1 MNSNILK
8 EKNIVERILNDL
20 SKYGEIPNKGFLS
33 GGAVANTLMGY
44 VWGGEYP
51 INDLDIFI
59 DDTDNMVFRNVTT
72 PLRSN
77 KLIIEGDGYM
87 VTKLSYDHGS
97 NYQIVSVEREGF
109 LNTIFISST
118 ARQNAGYSFILN
130 GFDFNCCQ
138 VGIDLD
144 NNTICYTDSFE
155 NFLNN
160 KQLEVTAI
168 YTPAHTAIRLFKKL
182 DELKCYCNVEES
194 MNLLS
199 QPLLMENLINLSPRH
214 FGLYFSTKYKE
225 MYFTYY
231 SKIKEYFKLTKF
243 FDHKKGMWNLRNG
256 VSQVENSNHVVNWLN
271 PNANIPTEVLSM
283 WAKNNDIMW
292 TLTPKKYVELDSEIR
307 KVLFGV
313 SFNPLTFMNAY
324 NIVKGKTNKKLKAK
338 AEKVVMGDYYLCK
351 VISLVDNN
359 FYNCDFDSSHV
370 KELESFMDKDRWVVP
385 YIAKNRLNL
394 QESLILSRE
403 IKRVYNNEG
412 EWASELVANYLNTVN
427 KFYRV
432 TYESIVEG
440 IRKDKEKFCVNL
452 FEPLD
457 FSDLPLPKGVK
468 IKELITELDIQWAS
482 KKLKN
487 CMNNSGQNYKGAI
500 EGGKTKL
507 FVIITPNNMSGLE
520 LRLVE
525 DSVFKEM
532 QLLSYCNR
540 VSSEYHKIISTIF
553 TNYLNMLHLKK
564 TYESKINN
572 FMTIDMMNRGILVNV
587 KDEDTS
593 KNSKS
598 FGRVDEFNGFGDELP
613 TPMDQP
619 VMEQEPVYNVTPIM
633 VRDQNGFLRRAH
645 HQNEE
650 YYPHNRNITD
660 ELEEIQN
667 HLITEINRI
676 GQTLD
681 TDIEVS
687 DNEVDGFDYDYPD
700 QRA

>member
-1 MNSNILK
+1 MNCNILK

-20 SKYGEIPNKGFLS
+20 SKYGDIPNKGFLS
-33 GGAVANTLMGY
+33 GGAVANTLMSY

-59 DDTDNMVFRNVTT
+59 DDTDSMLFRNPTT
-72 PLRSN
+72 PIRSN

-97 NYQIVSVEREGF
+97 NYQIVSVEREDY
-109 LNTIFISST
+109 LNRIFISS
-118 ARQNAGYSFILN
+118 ARQNVGYSYVLN

-138 VGIDLD
+138 VGIDLE
-144 NNTICYTDSFE
+144 NNSLCYTESFE

-199 QPLLMENLINLSPRH
+199 QPLLLENIISLSPRH

-231 SKIKEYFKLTKF
+231 SKIREYFKLTKF
-243 FDHKKGMWNLRNG
+243 FDHKKSVWNLRNG
-256 VSQVENSNHVVNWLN
+256 VKQVDGADHIANWLN

-292 TLTPKKYVELDSEIR
+292 TLTPKKYVNLDVEIN

-394 QESLILSRE
+394 QESLNLTRE
-403 IKRVYNNEG
+403 IKRVYSNDG
-412 EWASELVANYLNTVN
+412 EWVSELVANFLNTVN
-427 KFYRV
+427 KFYKV
-432 TYESIVEG
+432 TYDSIVEG
-440 IRKDKEKFCVNL
+440 IRKEKEKYCVNL
-452 FEPLD
+452 YEPLD
-457 FSDLPLPKGVK
+457 FSDLTLPEGVK
-468 IKELITELDIQWAS
+468 IKELITELDLQWAGN
-482 KKLKN
+482 KLKN
-487 CMNNSGQNYKGAI
+487 CMNNPGQNYKGKI
-500 EGGKTKL
+500 EGGNTKL
-507 FVIITPNNMSGLE
+507 FIIVTPNNMSGLE

-525 DSVFKEM
+525 DSVFK
-532 QLLSYCNR
+532 QVQILSYCNKET
-540 VSSEYHKIISTIF
+540 SEYHNIISSIF
-553 TNYLNMLHLKK
+553 VNYVNMLHLKK

-572 FMTIDMMNRGILVNV
+572 FITLDMMNRSMLVNV
-587 KDEDTS
+587 TDDDTS

-598 FGRVDEFNGFGDELP
+598 FGFLAPVENRYDE
-613 TPMDQP
+613 PME
-619 VMEQEPVYNVTPIM
+619 MNVVEERPRFRN
-633 VRDQNGFLRRAH
+633 VRM
-645 HQNEE
+645 
-650 YYPHNRNITD
+650 
-660 ELEEIQN
+660 ELENLPDLDNVRMEAPEDEI
-667 HLITEINRI
+667 
-676 GQTLD
+676 
-681 TDIEVS
+681 
-687 DNEVDGFDYDYPD
+687 DGYDYDYPD
-700 QRA
+700 ARA

>member
-20 SKYGEIPNKGFLS
+20 SKYGDIPNKGFLS
-33 GGAVANTLMGY
+33 GGAVANTLMSY

-59 DDTDNMVFRNVTT
+59 DDTESMLFRTVTT
-72 PLRSN
+72 PIRSN

-97 NYQIVSVEREGF
+97 NYQIVSVEREGY
-109 LNTIFISST
+109 LNRIFITSS
-118 ARQNAGYSFILN
+118 RRNVGYSYVLN

-138 VGIDLD
+138 VGIDLE
-144 NNTICYTDSFE
+144 NNSLCYTESFE

-199 QPLLMENLINLSPRH
+199 QPLLLENIVSLSPRH

-231 SKIKEYFKLTKF
+231 SKIREYFKLTKF
-243 FDHKKGMWNLRNG
+243 FDHKKSVWNLRNG
-256 VSQVENSNHVVNWLN
+256 VKEVGNVDHISNWLN
-271 PNANIPTEVLSM
+271 PNANIPTDTLSN

-292 TLTPKKYVELDSEIR
+292 TLTPKKYVNLDEEIN
-307 KVLFGV
+307 KVLLGV

-370 KELESFMDKDRWVVP
+370 KELELFMDKDRWVVQ
-385 YIAKNRLNL
+385 YISKNRLNL

-403 IKRVYNNEG
+403 IKRVYSNDG
-412 EWASELVANYLNTVN
+412 EWVSELISNFLNTVN
-427 KFYRV
+427 KFYKV

-440 IRKDKEKFCVNL
+440 IRKEKEKYCVNL
-452 FEPLD
+452 YEPLE
-457 FSDLPLPKGVK
+457 FSDLPLPEGVK
-468 IKELITELDIQWAS
+468 IKELITELDLQWAGN
-482 KKLKN
+482 KLKN
-487 CMNNSGQNYKGAI
+487 CMNNSVQNYKGKI
-500 EGGKTKL
+500 EEGKTKL
-507 FVIITPNNMSGLE
+507 FVIVTPNNMSGLE

-525 DSVFKEM
+525 DSVFK
-532 QLLSYCNR
+532 QVQILSYCNR
-540 VSSEYHKIISTIF
+540 QTSSYHTIIADIF
-553 TNYLNMLHLKK
+553 VNHINMLHLKK

-572 FMTIDMMNRGILVNV
+572 FISLDMVSRSKLVNLT
-587 KDEDTS
+587 DEDTT
-593 KNSKS
+593 KNNKS
-598 FGRVDEFNGFGDELP
+598 FGYMMEPNDAPVRYDEPVPMNGWVVDRLMEEFN
-613 TPMDQP
+613 PMTGGNDRLLGR
-619 VMEQEPVYNVTPIM
+619 I
-633 VRDQNGFLRRAH
+633 
-645 HQNEE
+645 
-650 YYPHNRNITD
+650 RNIRA
-660 ELEEIQN
+660 ELEN
-667 HLITEINRI
+667 LPNMVGDTE
-676 GQTLD
+676 GT
-681 TDIEVS
+681 
-687 DNEVDGFDYDYPD
+687 DNEVDLSDWMPDIDYPD
-700 QRA
+700 HRA